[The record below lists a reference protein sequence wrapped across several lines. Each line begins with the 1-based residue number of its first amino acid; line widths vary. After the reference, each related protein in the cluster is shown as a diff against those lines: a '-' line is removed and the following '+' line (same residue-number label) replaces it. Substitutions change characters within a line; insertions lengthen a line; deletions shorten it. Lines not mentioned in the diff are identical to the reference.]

1 MSTTKNET
9 RNKRRASVVVKP
21 QTELPSASSKGK
33 PKVCVK
39 PKSSLAFSSS
49 NGEGGS
55 GCEADTPRALSQP
68 NGKPKVDMKPRN
80 LLASLCLELQ
90 GLQRQ
95 RTVYIKSRI
104 MVGNRLQALVAGTMG
119 YSSGMKEAERRAVFS
134 EAGKLIQR
142 VVEGEEHAMSS
153 MILVHYTG
161 ISEFVRVQKELEK
174 KMVARAKQLPVAA
187 WLEAPEQKGFGMQS
201 LATVI
206 GEAGDLNN
214 YANPAK
220 VWRRMGCAPW
230 TFRGETKM
238 GATWRSGKE
247 GKLPAE
253 EWTNYGYSP
262 RRRSLAYL
270 IGEGLVKQNGEGPYR
285 QRYDEAKARAA
296 ETHPGWTCCSKCEGS
311 GKTKKGS
318 KCSNCKG
325 TGVVMKRCHLHGMLL
340 ATKLLFKNLWLEWTG
355 AENHPWNGKD

>member
-1 MSTTKNET
+1 MSKAKTRTK
-9 RNKRRASVVVKP
+9 RGSRLGLKP
-21 QTELPSASSKGK
+21 TGLMTPA
-33 PKVCVK
+33 
-39 PKSSLAFSSS
+39 SS
-49 NGEGGS
+49 NGEGDLNRVTES
-55 GCEADTPRALSQP
+55 PLVLSKS
-68 NGKPKVDMKPRN
+68 NGKPNLTVKPSTS
-80 LLASLCLELQ
+80 LASLCLELQ

-95 RTVYIKSRI
+95 RVVYIKSRI
-104 MVGNRLQALVAGTMG
+104 MVGNRLQALVAGTIG
-119 YSSGMKEAERRAVFS
+119 YSSGLKEAERRALFS

-142 VVEGEEHAMSS
+142 VVGGEEHTMSS
-153 MILVHYTG
+153 MIRVHYTG
-161 ISEFVRVQKELEK
+161 ISEFVRVQKGIEK
-174 KMVARAKQLPVAA
+174 EMVAYAKQLLVAA

-206 GEAGDLNN
+206 GETGDLNN

-230 TFRGETKM
+230 TFRGDTKM

-262 RRRSLAYL
+262 RRRSLAYV
-270 IGEGLVKQNGEGPYR
+270 IGEGIVKQNGVGPYR
-285 QRYDEAKARAA
+285 TRYDEAKARAA
-296 ETHPGWTCCSKCEGS
+296 ETHPEWTCCSKCEGS

-325 TGVVMKRCHLHGMLL
+325 TGIVMKRCHLHGMLL

-355 AENHPWNGKD
+355 VDYRPWSEGVTV